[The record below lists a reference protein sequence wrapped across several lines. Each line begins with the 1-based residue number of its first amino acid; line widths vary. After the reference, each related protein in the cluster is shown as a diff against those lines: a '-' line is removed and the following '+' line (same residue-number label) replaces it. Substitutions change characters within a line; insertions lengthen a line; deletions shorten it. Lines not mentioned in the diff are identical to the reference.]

1 MKEIFNC
8 AFIYCT
14 LCDQYIVIC
23 EDDIK
28 SKGMIMCNCGNAVG
42 HYGKVLKDP
51 KSLVHNKN
59 L

>member
-14 LCDQYIVIC
+14 LCDQYSIFC
-23 EDDIK
+23 KDYIK
-28 SKGMIMCNCGNAVG
+28 SKGMIMCNCGNVVG

-51 KSLVHNKN
+51 KN
-59 L
+59 